1 MFHDGVCYLL
11 IYLYVML
18 RKFLL
23 LIMWFSS
30 TLVYVVLMKNIWE
43 GFSEFYLVN
52 SRTNEDRRTVLLVK
66 F

>member
-52 SRTNEDRRTVLLVK
+52 SRANEDRRTVLLVK